1 MPTVRGR
8 RWVRLAAA
16 WVSPNGG
23 TRARCARVDAIVL
36 VFSQPLSDNGDAL
49 EDPVHSKRN
58 VMRRALL
65 IPGRSAAIVALLLM
79 VVGCSAAYY
88 RALETIG
95 IEKRDILVDRVESAR
110 DAQNDAKEQFQTALD
125 QYRAVVGFDGGELE
139 EVYNRLNASFER
151 SQSRAETVSTR
162 VDAVQR
168 VAEDLFAEWE
178 DELDVYSDANLRR
191 QSERLMRETREQYLQ
206 VIAAMRRAEQA
217 MAPVLTL
224 FQDQVLFLRH
234 NLNARAIGAL
244 QTELNAIEEAT
255 EASIREMERAIAEA
269 SAFIDSMA

>member
-1 MPTVRGR
+1 
-8 RWVRLAAA
+8 
-16 WVSPNGG
+16 
-23 TRARCARVDAIVL
+23 
-36 VFSQPLSDNGDAL
+36 
-49 EDPVHSKRN
+49 
-58 VMRRALL
+58 MRRALL
-65 IPGRSAAIVALLLM
+65 IPGRFAAVVALLLA
-79 VVGCSAAYY
+79 VGCSAAYY

-95 IEKRDILVDRVESAR
+95 IEKRDILVNRVESAR
-110 DAQNDAKEQFQTALD
+110 DAQNDAKDQFQSALD
-125 QYRAVVGFDGGELE
+125 QYRSVVGFEGGELE
-139 EVYNRLNASFER
+139 EVYDRLNASYEL
-151 SQSRAETVSTR
+151 SASRAATVSDR
-162 VDAVQR
+162 VGAVQR

-178 DELDVYSDANLRR
+178 DELDVYSDANLRG
-191 QSERLMRETREQYLQ
+191 QSERLLRDTRQQYQQ
-206 VIAAMRRAEQA
+206 VITAMRRAEEA